1 MKSLED
7 LEQRIR
13 ARGVRVEERL
23 ALLRLLSSPDG
34 QAELEKRRNELL
46 AKVDELEVQVRKET
60 IG

>member
-13 ARGVRVEERL
+13 VRGVRVIERL
-23 ALLRLLSSPDG
+23 ALLRLLSSSDG
-34 QAELEKRRNELL
+34 QAELEGRRKELL
-46 AKVDELEVQVRKET
+46 EKVDQLEAQVRKET